1 MEKYLL
7 DLSSGPSKRRQ
18 KQFVE
23 AKRKH
28 VSISIKHLL
37 K

>member
-7 DLSSGPSKRRQ
+7 DLFHLFLQEGK

-28 VSISIKHLL
+28 VLFL
-37 K
+37 